1 MANPKIGW
9 FFGWLSFWFLTTGA
23 VAMANALASQALMPL
38 LGMAPDEDVAR
49 MITVAVLVV
58 EAVLVIAST
67 RLLGTITSSA
77 VGLELAIVVVLVIG
91 LGAVMVFTGSGT
103 ADNLISRGIAV
114 DAPNYFAIGGGLMAG
129 MIIGLTT
136 LVGFDQAANV
146 AEEAKDPFRSVP
158 RAIVSS
164 AMASAVLGLVFVVI
178 LTLGIKDIARVSSSG
193 SPVATI
199 IGDQLGPVMERILLV
214 GIVFAMFGAGMVTI
228 AACSRQVFAMARDRR
243 FPAHKLMR
251 RVNPRTRT
259 PVPATVLICVVG
271 VVLMVAL
278 PGEALMQ
285 LIIGGTI
292 LPALIYGAT
301 VVLYLSVRKRLDSKE
316 GAFSLGRFE
325 LPVAYAALMWVALAL
340 FALLSP
346 PDAVVPGLVVLGLI
360 VAGGIYFASMLLFN
374 REVLETEPGE
384 PGAF

>member
-1 MANPKIGW
+1 
-9 FFGWLSFWFLTTGA
+9 
-23 VAMANALASQALMPL
+23 MP
-38 LGMAPDEDVAR
+38 
-49 MITVAVLVV
+49 
-58 EAVLVIAST
+58 
-67 RLLGTITSSA
+67 
-77 VGLELAIVVVLVIG
+77 
-91 LGAVMVFTGSGT
+91 
-103 ADNLISRGIAV
+103 
-114 DAPNYFAIGGGLMAG
+114 
-129 MIIGLTT
+129 
-136 LVGFDQAANV
+136 
-146 AEEAKDPFRSVP
+146 
-158 RAIVSS
+158 
-164 AMASAVLGLVFVVI
+164 
-178 LTLGIKDIARVSSSG
+178 
-193 SPVATI
+193 ATI
-199 IGDQLGPVMERILLV
+199 
-214 GIVFAMFGAGMVTI
+214 
-228 AACSRQVFAMARDRR
+228 
-243 FPAHKLMR
+243 
-251 RVNPRTRT
+251 
-259 PVPATVLICVVG
+259 LICVVG